1 MSYLLRAYNK
11 EDNMKVIIVRK
22 WIDETVS
29 IVESKNKTYKATRGN
44 K

>member
-1 MSYLLRAYNK
+1 
-11 EDNMKVIIVRK
+11 MKVIVIRK

-29 IVESKNKTYKATRGN
+29 IVGHKNKSYKATRGN